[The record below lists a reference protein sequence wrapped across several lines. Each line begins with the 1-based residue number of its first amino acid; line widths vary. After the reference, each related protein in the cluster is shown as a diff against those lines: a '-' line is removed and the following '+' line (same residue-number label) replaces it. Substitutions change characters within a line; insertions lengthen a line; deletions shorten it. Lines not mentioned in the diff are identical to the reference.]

1 MRIFPSLYARV
12 MIWSLHTIDRR
23 GWATV
28 APVVIGALLYQW
40 AGAS

>member
-1 MRIFPSLYARV
+1 MRIFSSLSRV
-12 MIWSLHTIDRR
+12 MIWSLHTIDRL

-40 AGAS
+40 VGAS